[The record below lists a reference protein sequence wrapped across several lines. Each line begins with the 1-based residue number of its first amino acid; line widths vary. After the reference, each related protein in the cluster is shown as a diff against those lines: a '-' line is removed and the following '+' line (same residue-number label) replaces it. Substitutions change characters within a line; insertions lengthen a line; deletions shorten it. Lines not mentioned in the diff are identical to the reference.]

1 MNDSVA
7 SDTVSL
13 YAAHA
18 KIYAR
23 AVKGR
28 FVQWRHAAVGSR
40 RSSSTA
46 CPG

>member
-1 MNDSVA
+1 MNNAAA
-7 SDTVSL
+7 STAAEPAHSVSL

-28 FVQWRHAAVGSR
+28 FVQWR
-40 RSSSTA
+40 
-46 CPG
+46 